1 MLSCWFPNL
10 QLRSA
15 ARQNAAFLGSLDIYP
30 LCCLF
35 VFFGGG
41 IFSLVYLMF
50 VACKAIS
57 FYIKK
62 TSYNWEFIAEKG
74 SSLLRSW
81 SSSRC
86 ACITH
91 TYASYVPHSFSSQQ
105 FVSFPLFFTEHVCPI
120 SPCVVHQRQ
129 KFRRF
134 FLLSSLPQQTPERH
148 SEKRRRQGNTANT

>member
-15 ARQNAAFLGSLDIYP
+15 ACQNAAFLGFLDIYP
-30 LCCLF
+30 LCCLG
-35 VFFGGG
+35 FFFGGGG

-74 SSLLRSW
+74 SSLLRS
-81 SSSRC
+81 SSWC
-86 ACITH
+86 ACITC

-105 FVSFPLFFTEHVCPI
+105 FVSFPPFFTEHVCPI

-148 SEKRRRQGNTANT
+148 SKKRRRQGNTANT